1 MTFFKTFNLWKRFMK
16 DSAIK
21 SWVIKLVIFSLILV
35 VCGAFAWQWWQKEQT
50 ALPSDIATGNGRIEA
65 DQVDITTKYSGRVR
79 NILAQEGDLVIPNQ
93 VLATMDTIEL
103 DAQLTQAQAQLA
115 QTEASVN
122 EGEALVMQRKSE
134 LKLAELEL
142 NRVKPLVEKGAISQS
157 LADQKQTIK
166 ETASAVLVASQAHV
180 NTLKQSVNAAQAA
193 VVQIQTQIDD
203 ATLRAPVMG
212 RVLYRLAQPN
222 EVLGNGGKVLT
233 LIDLSNVYM
242 EVFLPSAQAYM
253 TAIGAET
260 RVKLDIIDT
269 AIPAKVSFVSPESQF
284 TPKQVETQNER
295 DKLMFRVKV
304 RIPQELV
311 LNYIEQV
318 KTGVR
323 GVAFIRLSPQ
333 NGESP
338 SPWPEFLQKLPEE
351 MNSKPQNTQ

>member
-1 MTFFKTFNLWKRFMK
+1 MK
-16 DSAIK
+16 KSAFG
-21 SWVIKLVIFSLILV
+21 SSTIKLIVISLVLV
-35 VCGAFAWQWWQKEQT
+35 VGAAFSWQWWQNKQT
-50 ALPSDIATGNGRIEA
+50 VLPSDIAIANGRIEA
-65 DQVDITTKYSGRVR
+65 VQVDVTSKYAGRVR
-79 NILAQEGDLVIPNQ
+79 SIEAQEGDLVTVNQ
-93 VLATMDTIEL
+93 VLAVMDTAEL
-103 DAQLTQAQAQLA
+103 NAQLTQAQAQLG
-115 QTEASVN
+115 QTRAAVN
-122 EGEALVMQRKSE
+122 EGAALVIQRQSE

-142 NRVKPLVEKGAISQS
+142 NRVTPLVQNGAISQS
-157 LADQKQTIK
+157 LADQKQTMK
-166 ETASAVLVASQAHV
+166 ETANAVLAASKAHV

-193 VVQIQTQIDD
+193 VARIQTQIDD
-203 ATLRAPVMG
+203 ATLKAPVMG

-284 TPKQVETQNER
+284 TPKQVETQDER

-311 LNYIEQV
+311 LNHIEQV
-318 KTGVR
+318 KTGIR
-323 GVAFIRLSPQ
+323 GVAYIRLSTRA
-333 NGESP
+333 GETQ
-338 SPWPEFLQKLPEE
+338 SPWPKFLQKLPEE
-351 MNSKPQNTQ
+351 MTSNYQSTQ